1 MSPSEIG
8 ARKDDVR
15 LNACSLAALAK
26 TIVAWLA
33 TCRDYYAAAMLY
45 EELSRLSDTELARR
59 GLDRASL
66 AKDLCERQDTGRD

>member
-8 ARKDDVR
+8 ARKDDAR

-26 TIVAWLA
+26 GVAAWLT

-45 EELSRLSDTELARR
+45 EELSRLSDAELARR
-59 GLDRASL
+59 CLDRATL
-66 AKDLCERQDTGRD
+66 ARDMCERQDTCRD